1 MQKGAKNLPLIG
13 YSWLYHNSVT
23 YITKGFHS
31 LDSHQPLI
39 AEEWVQYQVSPYGIS
54 SWQSDSGTDYFS
66 KYFGFP
72 LPVPFHQWSILIHS
86 PTTNAT

>member
-39 AEEWVQYQVSPYGIS
+39 AEE
-54 SWQSDSGTDYFS
+54 
-66 KYFGFP
+66 
-72 LPVPFHQWSILIHS
+72 
-86 PTTNAT
+86 